1 MALAVHRLRVLATQS
16 DSTTRSKLGTNRLM
30 IVFPV
35 LPLSVRFVLALQL
48 LIVMFAMAQIAT
60 QIAPAR

>member
-1 MALAVHRLRVLATQS
+1 MVLAVRLLRVLATQS

-30 IVFPV
+30 IVFLV
-35 LPLSVRFVLALQL
+35 LHPSVRFVLALQL